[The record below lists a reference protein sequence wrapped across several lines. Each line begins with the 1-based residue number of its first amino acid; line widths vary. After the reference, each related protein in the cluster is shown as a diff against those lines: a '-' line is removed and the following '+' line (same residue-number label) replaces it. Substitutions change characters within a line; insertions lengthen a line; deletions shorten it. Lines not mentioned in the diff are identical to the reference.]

1 MTDGSTTL
9 KLNDVL
15 KYIKNASHD
24 DMVKIL
30 LEILSWFKLR
40 NLGNPFNYNRAF
52 EFIVAH
58 NLGYILLPVGGGSDG
73 VNPNDPTDT
82 IELKGTEYLGLTKR
96 GKEKSHSFTY
106 NGTTKVQTIEEQEKL
121 CYKKVM
127 RDEYHYWTI
136 VDYDAGKLLKTL
148 KVKNTDVWSLIWTK
162 WKDSFYKSATNADGR
177 IGGSISTNLLKE
189 KNIPYEVITHS

>member
-1 MTDGSTTL
+1 MTSKGFGYVE
-9 KLNDVL
+9 K
-15 KYIKNASHD
+15 IEEASPAQ
-24 DMVKIL
+24 MVEIL
-30 LEILSWFKLR
+30 FAVLSWFKVR
-40 NLGNPFNYNRAF
+40 GLGNPFNYNRAF
-52 EFIVAH
+52 EFIQADVLDF
-58 NLGYILLPVGGGSDG
+58 NLLPVGGGSDG
-73 VNPNDPTDT
+73 VSDD
-82 IELKGTEYLGLTKR
+82 GTTAEFKATEWQGFTKK